1 MLQSAGEADAV
12 ALASGPP
19 IGAGVV
25 LGEIAEDRAG
35 TGAGEGPAFAVAI
48 PFNAMVIAEPHP
60 AGALV
65 VREATGR
72 ESLVS
77 RVSRSTAMA
86 ARSAHAAIGRE
97 AAFGH
102 VFLFVPVALG
112 AGAIIWFALPQT
124 LPIAAPVLLFVVS
137 SVFALLSRFG
147 SPTAHR
153 TWSALALCAI
163 GMLLA
168 DLEVRRMQTVI
179 LDTSVTTQVTGRVLR
194 REAGAAGEWRYL
206 VRVEA
211 TAEPQIRRAPDEV
224 VLTTRARHEPF
235 ALGEVLRGKARL
247 SPPSGPALPGLDD
260 FSFSGYFGGIGAVGY
275 FLGAPARVEGLA
287 ESGTGTWWE
296 AAEQALLVVRD
307 GITQRIRRT
316 VPGDAGGFAAS
327 IVTGD
332 RRSMSEATTEAL
344 RLSGL
349 AHITA
354 ISGLN
359 MALAAGIFFVGLR
372 KLLSLSPAIAQSW
385 PVKKIAAAAA
395 LVAAFLY
402 LMISGYQVS
411 AVRAFLMTA
420 IMLVA
425 VLFDRPAIS
434 LRNLAL
440 AAIVILAISPSQV
453 LGASFQMSFAATAGL
468 IAGYDGWRRGAGR
481 SSRYA
486 PDFPGRKAL
495 SFLWNFAA
503 GTFVTSLIGGL
514 ATAIFAVAHFHRMA
528 PYGLVANLAAM
539 PIISVVVMPAA
550 LAAMLLMPFG
560 LDAPFLI
567 LAGEGLEIVI
577 VIARTVASW
586 SEGTSFGRFGAWFL
600 PLASVGLLLLTLL
613 HTRLRWIGAAVLAA
627 AIGLAVLLPPE
638 GTADLIVS
646 EDGRLAGLPGTD
658 GRTIATNR
666 SKPSDFLFSQWQHA
680 LARPNHLGPLRGEDG
695 AVAGPRAYGTD
706 RLSVEQ
712 IRAVRETMQRQF
724 GAVAPGRF
732 LCTGKVW
739 CVARLAEGWRI
750 ATVEDPAL
758 LGAAC
763 DVADLV
769 ITPRRSPFGT
779 CRSGAKM
786 IDAEV
791 LRRTGATEFY
801 LGNHEDQDIRQRTT
815 FTTLDRPWQ
824 RHRLYDWRTDSFADR
839 EPAEFAPAATVSDSG
854 G

>member
-1 MLQSAGEADAV
+1 MEK
-12 ALASGPP
+12 
-19 IGAGVV
+19 
-25 LGEIAEDRAG
+25 IAEDRAG
-35 TGAGEGPAFAVAI
+35 TGAGESPAFAVAV
-48 PFNAMVIAEPHP
+48 PVNAALVAEPRS

-65 VREATGR
+65 VRQATSR
-72 ESLVS
+72 ESLVA
-77 RVSRSTAMA
+77 RISRSATAIA
-86 ARSAHAAIGRE
+86 SSGRAAIGRE
-97 AAFGH
+97 EAFGH

-112 AGAIIWFALPQT
+112 AGAVIWFALPQT
-124 LPIAAPVLLFVVS
+124 LPVAAPMLLLTMS
-137 SVFALLSRFG
+137 TVFAVLSRFG
-147 SPTAHR
+147 RPVAYR
-153 TWSALALCAI
+153 TWSALALCAA

-168 DLEVRRMQTVI
+168 DAEVRRLQTVI
-179 LDTSVTTQVTGRVLR
+179 LDTPVTTQVTGRVLR
-194 REAGAAGEWRYL
+194 REAGAGGDWRYL

-211 TAEPQIRRAPDEV
+211 TAEPAIRRAPEQV
-224 VLTTRARHEPF
+224 VLVTRARHEPF
-235 ALGEVLRGKARL
+235 ALGERLHGKARL

-260 FSFSGYFGGIGAVGY
+260 FSFASYFGGIGAVGY
-275 FLGAPARVEGLA
+275 FLGAPTRAEGA
-287 ESGTGTWWE
+287 PAAGPSVWWE
-296 AAEQALLVVRD
+296 AAEQTLLVVRD
-307 GITQRIRRT
+307 GITQRIRGL

-332 RRSMSEATTEAL
+332 RRSMSKETTEAL

-372 KLLSLSPAIAQSW
+372 KLLSLSPGLAEAL
-385 PVKKIAAAAA
+385 PVKKIAAAGA

-440 AAIVILAISPSQV
+440 AAIVILAVSPSQV

-468 IAGYDGWRRGAGR
+468 IAGYDGWRRGG
-481 SSRYA
+481 SRQPRFA

-495 SFLWNFAA
+495 SLLSTFVA

-514 ATAIFAVAHFHRMA
+514 STAIFAVAHFHRLA

-539 PIISVVVMPAA
+539 PIISIVVMPAA
-550 LAAMLLMPFG
+550 LVGMLLMPLG

-577 VIARTVASW
+577 VIATTVAGW
-586 SEGTSFGRFGAWFL
+586 SEGTSFGRFGDWFL
-600 PLASVGLLLLTLL
+600 PLASTGILLLTLL
-613 HTRLRWIGAAVLAA
+613 HTRLRWTGAAVLSA
-627 AIGLAVLLPPE
+627 AIGLAVFSSRE
-638 GTADLIVS
+638 ETADLVIS
-646 EDGRLAGLPGTD
+646 EDGRLVGLPGAD

-680 LARPNHLGPLRGEDG
+680 LARPDHLGPLRSADDPVTEI
-695 AVAGPRAYGTD
+695 RAAGTD
-706 RLSVEQ
+706 RLSAEQ
-712 IRAVRETMQRQF
+712 IRTVRDTMRRQF
-724 GAVAPGRF
+724 EAAVPGRF

-739 CVARLAEGWRI
+739 CVAGLADGWRV

-758 LGAAC
+758 LGVAC

-769 ITPRRSPFGT
+769 ITPRRSPFVV
-779 CRSGAKM
+779 CRSGARM
-786 IDAEV
+786 IDAGV
-791 LRRTGATEFY
+791 LRRTGATEFH
-801 LGNHEDQDIRQRTT
+801 LGNHDNREIRQRTA

-824 RHRLYDWRTDSFADR
+824 RHRLYDWRTGGFAD
-839 EPAEFAPAATVSDSG
+839 EQPAKLAPTAQVSDSG

>member
-1 MLQSAGEADAV
+1 LLQFAGEADA
-12 ALASGPP
+12 AASASGPP
-19 IGAGVV
+19 IGVGAI
-25 LGEIAEDRAG
+25 LEKIAEDRAG
-35 TGAGEGPAFAVAI
+35 NGAGEGPTLAITIPLDAIVVAQ
-48 PFNAMVIAEPHP
+48 PRS

-65 VREATGR
+65 VRQATGG
-72 ESLVS
+72 ECLVD
-77 RVSRSTAMA
+77 RISRSA
-86 ARSAHAAIGRE
+86 ALIAQSAHAAIGRE
-97 AAFGH
+97 EAFGR

-112 AGAIIWFALPQT
+112 TGAVLWFALPQT
-124 LPIAAPVLLFVVS
+124 LPIAAPVFLFAVS
-137 SVFALLSRFG
+137 SVFAVLSRFG
-147 SPTAHR
+147 SPMAHR
-153 TWSALALCAI
+153 VWSALALCAI

-168 DLEVRRMQTVI
+168 DLETRRMQTVL
-179 LDTSVTTQVTGRVLR
+179 LDTPVTTQVTGRVLR

-211 TAEPQIRRAPDEV
+211 TAEPRIRRAPEEV
-224 VLTTRARHEPF
+224 VLMTRARHEPF
-235 ALGEVLRGKARL
+235 SLGEVLRGKARL

-275 FLGAPARVEGLA
+275 FLGAPTHVERSA
-287 ESGTGTWWE
+287 VSGTGPWWE
-296 AAEQALLVVRD
+296 AAEQTLLVVRD

-316 VPGDAGGFAAS
+316 VPGDAGGFAAA
-327 IVTGD
+327 ILTGD
-332 RRSMSEATTEAL
+332 RRSMSAATTEAL

-354 ISGLN
+354 ISGLH

-385 PVKKIAAAAA
+385 PIKKIAAMAA
-395 LVAAFLY
+395 LAAAFLY
-402 LMISGYQVS
+402 LMISGSQVS
-411 AVRAFLMTA
+411 AIRAFLMTA

-440 AAIVILAISPSQV
+440 AAIVILVVWPSQV

-486 PDFPGRKAL
+486 PDFPGRKIL

-503 GTFVTSLIGGL
+503 GTFLTSLIGGL
-514 ATAIFAVAHFHRMA
+514 ATAIFAVAHFHRLA

-560 LDAPFLI
+560 LDMPFLI

-577 VIARTVASW
+577 AIATTVASW
-586 SEGTSFGRFGAWFL
+586 SEGTSVGRLAAWFL

-613 HTRLRWIGAAVLAA
+613 HTRLRWIGAVVLVV
-627 AIGLAVLLPPE
+627 AIGLAILLPPE
-638 GTADLIVS
+638 DTADLIVS
-646 EDGRLAGLPGTD
+646 EDGRLTGLPGPD

-666 SKPSDFLFSQWQHA
+666 NKPSDFLFSQWQHA
-680 LARPNHLGPLRGEDG
+680 LARPDHLGPLRSEDG
-695 AVAGPRAYGTD
+695 AVAGTRAEGAE

-712 IRAVRETMQRQF
+712 IRTVRDTMSRQF
-724 GAVAPGRF
+724 GAAAPGRF

-739 CVARLAEGWRI
+739 CIARLPDGWRI

-763 DVADLV
+763 DAADFV

-801 LGNHEDQDIRQRTT
+801 LGNHDDRDIRQRTAY
-815 FTTLDRPWQ
+815 TTLDRPWQ
-824 RHRLYDWRTDSFADR
+824 RHRLYDWRTDSFADG
-839 EPAEFAPAATVSDSG
+839 EPAAGANAAKVSDSG